1 VAQHPDDRGGAAS
14 RWRGVLCA
22 HPPVQREG
30 APCFFFFSFFGCC
43 DFVNLSDHK
52 TIVVIDIQYV
62 HGFSLPLKHI
72 FILFFFEL
80 FYYFLL

>member
-1 VAQHPDDRGGAAS
+1 MIEAARHPGGAAS
-14 RWRGVLCA
+14 CAPTLLSNENVLL
-22 HPPVQREG
+22 VSS
-30 APCFFFFSFFGCC
+30 FFSFFGCC

-52 TIVVIDIQYV
+52 TIVVLDIQYV